1 MDLLSRIPSW
11 LSNKYILASAFF
23 VVWMLFFD
31 HNDLFVQH
39 SRNAE
44 LNDLLSRKDYYQG
57 QIDQTRAELGQM
69 RKSTASLERMAREK
83 YMMKKDDEDLF
94 LLNESKPATK
104 P

>member
-1 MDLLSRIPSW
+1 MDILSRIPSW
-11 LSNKYILASAFF
+11 LSNKYLLATAFF

-44 LNDLLSRKDYYQG
+44 LNELMARKDYYQG
-57 QIDQTRAELGQM
+57 QIDKTRAELGQM
-69 RKSTASLERMAREK
+69 KKSTASLERMAREK

-94 LLNESKPATK
+94 LVTEPAAT
-104 P
+104 PQH

>member
-1 MDLLSRIPSW
+1 MDILSRIPSW
-11 LSNKYILASAFF
+11 LSNKYLLATAFF

-44 LNDLLSRKDYYQG
+44 LNELLDRKTYYQG
-57 QIDQTRAELGQM
+57 QIDQTRSELGQM
-69 RKSTASLERMAREK
+69 KKSTVSLERMAREK

-94 LLNESKPATK
+94 LVPEPAT
-104 P
+104 PTNH

>member
-1 MDLLSRIPSW
+1 MDILSRIPFW
-11 LSNKYILASAFF
+11 LSNKYLLATAFF

-44 LNDLLSRKDYYQG
+44 LKELLDRKAYYQG
-57 QIDQTRAELGQM
+57 QIDQTRSELGQM
-69 RKSTASLERMAREK
+69 KKSTASLERMAREK

-94 LLNESKPATK
+94 LVPEAPVKPQH
-104 P
+104 